1 MEKADLLLI
10 GGTVAT
16 MNEQFDLFE
25 PGAVAVRG
33 SDIVAVGP
41 AEQVTSAWEA
51 KEVVDCQNHVVMP
64 GLINTHTHAPM
75 TLVRGLADD
84 LRLDVWL
91 IGYMMPVE
99 REFVQPDFCWL
110 GTQLACAE
118 MARSG
123 IGRGRLRRWGC
134 KIECLIG
141 DERVRKE
148 AEVKGTSRASAAVDL
163 VSERINGGIY
173 VIGNAP
179 TALMRLLDLIEGGM
193 CVPALVVGIPV
204 GFVNASESKERLIAQ
219 TKVPYITVKGR
230 KGGSALAASVVNA
243 LAEIA
248 LSR

>member
-1 MEKADLLLI
+1 MGPEEIERLSFSIIDREVPKPRPFEGDEWKVVRRMIHSTADFELL
-10 GGTVAT
+10 
-16 MNEQFDLFE
+16 E
-25 PGAVAVRG
+25 
-33 SDIVAVGP
+33 
-41 AEQVTSAWEA
+41 
-51 KEVVDCQNHVVMP
+51 
-64 GLINTHTHAPM
+64 
-75 TLVRGLADD
+75 LVRFHPEAIQKGLEAIKKGC
-84 LRLDVWL
+84 L
-91 IGYMMPVE
+91 IVT
-99 REFVQPDFCWL
+99 D
-110 GTQLACAE
+110 TE

-163 VSERINGGIY
+163 VSERINDGIY

-179 TALMRLLDLIEGGM
+179 TALMRLLDLIEGGK

>member
-1 MEKADLLLI
+1 MGPEEIERLSFSIIDREVPKPRPFEGDEWKVVRRMIHSTADFELL
-10 GGTVAT
+10 
-16 MNEQFDLFE
+16 E
-25 PGAVAVRG
+25 
-33 SDIVAVGP
+33 
-41 AEQVTSAWEA
+41 
-51 KEVVDCQNHVVMP
+51 
-64 GLINTHTHAPM
+64 
-75 TLVRGLADD
+75 LVRFHPEAIQKGLEAIKKGC
-84 LRLDVWL
+84 L
-91 IGYMMPVE
+91 IVT
-99 REFVQPDFCWL
+99 D
-110 GTQLACAE
+110 TE

>member
-1 MEKADLLLI
+1 MGPEEIERLSFSIIDREVPKPRPFEGDEWKVVRRMIHSTADFELL
-10 GGTVAT
+10 
-16 MNEQFDLFE
+16 E
-25 PGAVAVRG
+25 
-33 SDIVAVGP
+33 
-41 AEQVTSAWEA
+41 
-51 KEVVDCQNHVVMP
+51 
-64 GLINTHTHAPM
+64 
-75 TLVRGLADD
+75 LVRFHPEAIQKGLEAIKKGC
-84 LRLDVWL
+84 L
-91 IGYMMPVE
+91 IVT
-99 REFVQPDFCWL
+99 D
-110 GTQLACAE
+110 TE

-163 VSERINGGIY
+163 VSERINDGIY

>member
-1 MEKADLLLI
+1 MLGPEEIERLSFSIIDREVPKPRPFEGDEWKVVRRMIHSTADFELL
-10 GGTVAT
+10 
-16 MNEQFDLFE
+16 E
-25 PGAVAVRG
+25 
-33 SDIVAVGP
+33 
-41 AEQVTSAWEA
+41 
-51 KEVVDCQNHVVMP
+51 
-64 GLINTHTHAPM
+64 
-75 TLVRGLADD
+75 LVRFHPEAIQKGLEAIKKGC
-84 LRLDVWL
+84 L
-91 IGYMMPVE
+91 IVT
-99 REFVQPDFCWL
+99 D
-110 GTQLACAE
+110 TE

-163 VSERINGGIY
+163 VSERINDGIY

-179 TALMRLLDLIEGGM
+179 TALMRLLDLIEGGK

>member
-1 MEKADLLLI
+1 MRPEEIERLSFSIIDREVPKPRPFEGDEWKVVRRMIHSTADFELL
-10 GGTVAT
+10 
-16 MNEQFDLFE
+16 E
-25 PGAVAVRG
+25 
-33 SDIVAVGP
+33 
-41 AEQVTSAWEA
+41 
-51 KEVVDCQNHVVMP
+51 
-64 GLINTHTHAPM
+64 
-75 TLVRGLADD
+75 LVRFHPEAIQKGLEAIKKGC
-84 LRLDVWL
+84 L
-91 IGYMMPVE
+91 IVT
-99 REFVQPDFCWL
+99 D
-110 GTQLACAE
+110 TE

-163 VSERINGGIY
+163 VSERINDGIY

-179 TALMRLLDLIEGGM
+179 TALMRLLDLIEGGK

-230 KGGSALAASVVNA
+230 KGGSPLAASVVNA

>member
-1 MEKADLLLI
+1 MLRPEEIERLSFSIIDREVPKPRPFEGDEWKVVRRMIHSTADFELL
-10 GGTVAT
+10 
-16 MNEQFDLFE
+16 E
-25 PGAVAVRG
+25 
-33 SDIVAVGP
+33 
-41 AEQVTSAWEA
+41 
-51 KEVVDCQNHVVMP
+51 
-64 GLINTHTHAPM
+64 
-75 TLVRGLADD
+75 LVRFHPEAIQKGLEAIKKGC
-84 LRLDVWL
+84 L
-91 IGYMMPVE
+91 IVT
-99 REFVQPDFCWL
+99 D
-110 GTQLACAE
+110 TE

-179 TALMRLLDLIEGGM
+179 TALMRLLGLIEGGM

>member
-1 MEKADLLLI
+1 MRPEEIERLSFSIIDREVPKPRPFEGDEWKVVRRMIHSTADFELL
-10 GGTVAT
+10 
-16 MNEQFDLFE
+16 E
-25 PGAVAVRG
+25 
-33 SDIVAVGP
+33 
-41 AEQVTSAWEA
+41 
-51 KEVVDCQNHVVMP
+51 
-64 GLINTHTHAPM
+64 
-75 TLVRGLADD
+75 LVRFHPEAIQKGLEAIKKGC
-84 LRLDVWL
+84 L
-91 IGYMMPVE
+91 IVT
-99 REFVQPDFCWL
+99 D
-110 GTQLACAE
+110 TE

-179 TALMRLLDLIEGGM
+179 TALMRLLDLIEGGK

>member
-1 MEKADLLLI
+1 MRPEEIERLSFSIIDREVPKPRPFEGDEWKVVRRMIHSTADFELL
-10 GGTVAT
+10 
-16 MNEQFDLFE
+16 
-25 PGAVAVRG
+25 
-33 SDIVAVGP
+33 
-41 AEQVTSAWEA
+41 
-51 KEVVDCQNHVVMP
+51 K
-64 GLINTHTHAPM
+64 
-75 TLVRGLADD
+75 LVRFHPEAIQKGLEAIKKGC
-84 LRLDVWL
+84 L
-91 IGYMMPVE
+91 IVT
-99 REFVQPDFCWL
+99 D
-110 GTQLACAE
+110 TE

>member
-1 MEKADLLLI
+1 MRPEEIERLSFSIIDREVPKPRPFEGDEWKVVRRMIHSTADFELL
-10 GGTVAT
+10 
-16 MNEQFDLFE
+16 E
-25 PGAVAVRG
+25 
-33 SDIVAVGP
+33 
-41 AEQVTSAWEA
+41 
-51 KEVVDCQNHVVMP
+51 
-64 GLINTHTHAPM
+64 
-75 TLVRGLADD
+75 LVRFHPEAIQKGLEAIKKGC
-84 LRLDVWL
+84 L
-91 IGYMMPVE
+91 IVT
-99 REFVQPDFCWL
+99 D
-110 GTQLACAE
+110 TE